1 MRRIKTFAIFESELP
16 NIGGIL
22 DQLNLKTQQ
31 IGYIFEKN
39 IDGIW
44 STSEGYTLA
53 LEGEKPCGLR
63 ELILSIFFDANNG
76 PEGMRYRI
84 IQNDKPGTQAMGQV
98 AITYDLNVK
107 QLRIANRVVIGLDPD
122 APDSVNIDKVVNE
135 IIRRLS
141 ELDSMECMLVPPV
154 SGTFQTFKTGDII
167 KSEFGDAIPSFI
179 PGLAAE
185 ALGDRNA
192 PRLIA
197 NAMNNPEIIMISK
210 LVKLFKDN
218 EPDLWARVKPLLG
231 AGGGEIEE
239 LSDLGF

>member
-1 MRRIKTFAIFESELP
+1 MKRISTFALFESELP

-44 STSEGYTLA
+44 SASEGYTLA
-53 LEGEKPCGLR
+53 LENESPCRLR
-63 ELILSIFFDANNG
+63 ELILSLFFDVNED

-84 IQNDKPGTQAMGQV
+84 IQNDKPGTQAMGQI
-98 AITYDLNVK
+98 AITYDLNVPK
-107 QLRIANRVVIGLDPD
+107 LSISNRVVVGLNPN
-122 APDSVNIDKVVNE
+122 APDSVNIGKVVNE

-141 ELDSMECMLVPPV
+141 ELDSMKCMLIPPINEFFY
-154 SGTFQTFKTGDII
+154 SGEIR
-167 KSEFGDAIPSFI
+167 KSEFGEFIPSFI

-185 ALGDRNA
+185 ALGDSNA

-197 NAMNNPEIIMISK
+197 NAMKNPEIIAVSK

-218 EPDLWARVKPLLG
+218 EPQLWERVKPLLG
-231 AGGGEIEE
+231 AGGGEMEE